1 MISEATKELIA
12 LANVLCGGLIFLVLL
27 AYLVF
32 SRQRQLFVVLFLL
45 LVTLLCVVNAFLAY
59 FLL

>member
-27 AYLVF
+27 AYLAF
-32 SRQRQLFVVLFLL
+32 SRQRQLAVAIVFL
-45 LVTLLCVVNAFLAY
+45 LVTLLCVANAFMAY

>member
-1 MISEATKELIA
+1 MVSEATKELIT

-27 AYLVF
+27 AYLAF
-32 SRQRQLFVVLFLL
+32 SRQRQWVVALVLL
-45 LVTLLCVVNAFLAY
+45 LVTFLCVANGFVAY